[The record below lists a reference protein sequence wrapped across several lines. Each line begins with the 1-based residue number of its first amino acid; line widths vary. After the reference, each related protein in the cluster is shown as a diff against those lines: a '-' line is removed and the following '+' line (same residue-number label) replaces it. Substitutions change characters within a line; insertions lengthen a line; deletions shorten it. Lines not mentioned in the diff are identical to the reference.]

1 MRRIRAGRMHVI
13 ELFDELLGRL
23 RVLILMLIATG
34 GGVGIDIGALS
45 FRLGRQNRHAATLV
59 KVVTVVAAVY
69 EIVLLIALIRE
80 MAQELRVLVSNERVL
95 IETTMRERVIL
106 VSVEVDIC
114 LLLVVLIDVSH
125 FFLRLCERF
134 TLKPNCFYLEYV
146 TLSRFFTSKRNLV

>member
-69 EIVLLIALIRE
+69 EKVLLIALIRE

-95 IETTMRERVIL
+95 I
-106 VSVEVDIC
+106 
-114 LLLVVLIDVSH
+114 
-125 FFLRLCERF
+125 
-134 TLKPNCFYLEYV
+134 
-146 TLSRFFTSKRNLV
+146 